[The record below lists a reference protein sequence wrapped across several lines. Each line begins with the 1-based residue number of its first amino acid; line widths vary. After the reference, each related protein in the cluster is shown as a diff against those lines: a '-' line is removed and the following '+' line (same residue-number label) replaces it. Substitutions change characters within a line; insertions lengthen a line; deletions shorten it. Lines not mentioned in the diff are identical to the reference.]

1 MFNQIASYWKLHKF
15 PILIVIVSL
24 AFYYVFAYHL
34 ERSDFP
40 RLILLYGALFFFCFK
55 LIQFEKWNYKFLLIT
70 GILFR
75 LTFLLVTPNLSQDF
89 YRFIWDGE
97 LVSHG
102 INPYLYSPDMI
113 MAEGIIIPE
122 NGNLLHEGM
131 GTLSARNF
139 SNYPPLNQLLFA
151 LSTILGSGN
160 ILNSTIVMRIVII
173 LSDIGIFYFGRKL
186 LKNLNR
192 SPHLIFWYFL
202 NPLVIIELSGNLH
215 FEGIML
221 FFFIWA
227 VYLLSRENWKGAA
240 VVFAISVHV
249 KLIPLLF
256 LPLFLRYF
264 PWRRTVYF
272 YLLTGAVGILFLV
285 PFYTPEFIDNYFKT
299 IGLWF
304 SNFEFNAGIYNG
316 LKHIAT
322 QFDIKPWKLI
332 KIYGKIVPYVIIGAI
347 IIFALTLKKGNLN
360 SLLKS
365 MLWVL
370 SIYYFLSTTVHPW
383 YIVFLVVLT
392 LFSEYRYSLFWSALI
407 VLSYSAYSA
416 EGFNEQLWL
425 LFIEYFVVFGFMI
438 YEIIRLEGKKLL
450 ISKN

>member
-15 PILIVIVSL
+15 PILIVIASL

-34 ERSDFP
+34 VRSDFI
-40 RLILLYGALFFFCFK
+40 RLLLLYGALFFFCFK
-55 LIQFEKWNYKFLLIT
+55 LIQFEKWNYRFLLVA

-75 LTFLLVTPNLSQDF
+75 LVFLIALPNLSQDF

-97 LVSHG
+97 LVSQG
-102 INPYLYSPDMI
+102 INPYLQSPDMI
-113 MAEGIIIPE
+113 MAQGMIIPE
-122 NGNLLHEGM
+122 NGELLHQGM
-131 GTLSARNF
+131 GELSARNF

-151 LSTILGSGN
+151 LSTIIGSN
-160 ILNSTIVMRIVII
+160 VVLNSAIAMRVLII
-173 LSDIGIFYFGRKL
+173 LADIGIFYFGRKL

-215 FEGIML
+215 FEGVML

-227 VYLLSRENWKGAA
+227 VYLLSKENWWGAA
-240 VVFAISVHV
+240 IVFALSIHV
-249 KLIPLLF
+249 KLIPILF

-264 PWRRTVYF
+264 HWRKTVYF
-272 YLLTGAVGILFLV
+272 YLLTGAVSILLLL
-285 PFYTPEFIDNYFKT
+285 PFYSPEFYSHYSKT
-299 IGLWF
+299 VGLWF
-304 SNFEFNAGIYNG
+304 SNFEFNAGLYNG
-316 LKHIAT
+316 LKHIAS
-322 QFDIKPWKLI
+322 QFDIEAWKLI
-332 KIYGKIVPYVIIGAI
+332 KVYGKITPYLIIGTTLV
-347 IIFALTLKKGNLN
+347 FTFTLKKGNLN

-370 SIYYFLSTTVHPW
+370 SIYFFLSTIIHPW
-383 YIVFLVVLT
+383 YIVFLVLLT
-392 LFSEYRYSLFWSALI
+392 LFSEYRYSLFWSALVI
-407 VLSYSAYSA
+407 LSYSAYST

-438 YEIIRLEGKKLL
+438 YEIIRLEGQKLI